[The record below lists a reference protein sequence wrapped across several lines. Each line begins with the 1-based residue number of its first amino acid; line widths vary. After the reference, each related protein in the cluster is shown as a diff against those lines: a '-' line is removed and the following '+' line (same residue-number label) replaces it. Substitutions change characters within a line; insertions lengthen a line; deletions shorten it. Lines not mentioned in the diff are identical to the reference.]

1 MNFFKD
7 KKGKEK
13 RATVFDWINELFVG
27 KRDWDGFKD
36 VDKKKFSSFMV
47 NRYLSMSE
55 DFLPFVNYFQKY
67 TIEVMPRKV
76 AYQFYCNLLPK
87 KKTYLKYLT
96 GNKYK
101 IDDRVIECLIK
112 YFEVSKKQ
120 ALEYYRLMSKNDLK
134 LLLKKFGKTDKEIK
148 EMKVR

>member
-1 MNFFKD
+1 MP
-7 KKGKEK
+7 K
-13 RATVFDWINELFVG
+13 R
-27 KRDWDGFKD
+27 
-36 VDKKKFSSFMV
+36 
-47 NRYLSMSE
+47 
-55 DFLPFVNYFQKY
+55 
-67 TIEVMPRKV
+67 
-76 AYQFYCNLLPK
+76 
-87 KKTYLKYLT
+87 KTYLKYLT

-120 ALEYYRLMSKNDLK
+120 SLEYYRLMSKKDLK